1 MKNKIE
7 DVRNHLFAALER
19 LNDEDEPVSDQEL
32 ARAKAIA
39 DVAQVIINSAK
50 IEVDYLKAT
59 KRKQGTGFIPAGEPI
74 ELPDPEK
81 KNIWDGV

>member
-7 DVRNHLFAALER
+7 DVRNHLFMALER
-19 LNDEDEPVSDQEL
+19 LNDEDEPISDQEL
-32 ARAKAIA
+32 KRAKTIA
-39 DVAQVIINSAK
+39 DVSQVIINSAK

-74 ELPDPEK
+74 ELQAPEK
-81 KNIWDGV
+81 KGLWDEV

>member
-7 DVRNHLFAALER
+7 DVRNHLFMALER
-19 LNDEDEPVSDQEL
+19 LNDEDEPVSEQEL
-32 ARAKAIA
+32 ARAKAIT

-59 KRKQGTGFIPAGEPI
+59 KRKQGTGFIPAGEAI
-74 ELPDPEK
+74 ELPAPEK
-81 KNIWDGV
+81 KNIWDEM

>member
-19 LNDEDEPVSDQEL
+19 LNDEDEPVSEQEL
-32 ARAKAIA
+32 ARARAIA
-39 DVAQVIINSAK
+39 EVEQVIINSAK

-59 KRKQGTGFIPAGEPI
+59 KRKQGTGFIPAGESI
-74 ELPDPEK
+74 ELPAPEK
-81 KNIWDGV
+81 KNIWDEV